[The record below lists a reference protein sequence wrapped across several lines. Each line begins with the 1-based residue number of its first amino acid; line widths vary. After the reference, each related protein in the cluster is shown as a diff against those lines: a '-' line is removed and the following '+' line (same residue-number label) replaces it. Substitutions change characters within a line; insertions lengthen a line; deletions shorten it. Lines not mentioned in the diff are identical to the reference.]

1 MSSTQLSSVFVG
13 CNAINPPASFTL
25 KRIFMNGRENLTF
38 SLWITIHVNADEKN
52 GADGN
57 MQSMEFDLVFYPSIQ
72 LKSRSIR
79 SKVAALSRFDCSF
92 TLQFHISVVLHFIAK
107 CTNSLMNCDPIWR
120 LKQRFLLLQSK
131 PLATIECEYQYS
143 TSMATTF
150 TVAFSKLFRR
160 CPSLTT
166 DVRVDTHVN
175 TSVSCSTRF

>member
-1 MSSTQLSSVFVG
+1 M
-13 CNAINPPASFTL
+13 
-25 KRIFMNGRENLTF
+25 
-38 SLWITIHVNADEKN
+38 NADEKN

-143 TSMATTF
+143 ILNQHGYDIYSCILETFSTLPILNHWRTSRYTCEYF
-150 TVAFSKLFRR
+150 CEL
-160 CPSLTT
+160 
-166 DVRVDTHVN
+166 
-175 TSVSCSTRF
+175 